1 MLKSF
6 LVLLFCVLN
15 LFAQVSDKVE
25 VYANTMDSKGSIVE
39 ANGEV
44 IVVYKDYFLS
54 AKRARYDKTTG
65 ELELFDNVRANN
77 AGIYKLLG
85 SYAKLNIA
93 KKERT
98 FRPFYM
104 LDNESRV
111 WLSGDEGCSF
121 DKDIEI
127 DSGVM
132 SGCDPKDPLW
142 KMEFSSSQYNT
153 DTKWLSLYNARI
165 YIYDIPVLYTPY
177 IGYSLDKTR
186 RTGLLVPT
194 FGISSKEGFYYEQ
207 ALYIAEDNWWDLEL
221 RPQLRTNRGEGIYGD
236 FRFVDSAVSNG
247 SFRTGIF
254 KEQKEYLK
262 EYMDS
267 NLQEDERLNDKHYG
281 FNLEYDNRDVVNQW
295 FGTFFL
301 GQSGLY
307 VDINNMSDVDYLNLA
322 TSNALENV
330 TPTQVLSRVN
340 FFYNKQEHYFA
351 TYFKYYKDLTS
362 DSNEETLQ
370 KLPTAHYHNYL
381 QTFFN
386 QHLLYNI
393 DVQSNYIYRQVN
405 KKVLQS
411 NINAPIT
418 LQTTIFDEYL
428 NISYTSQNFAQ
439 HSRFSGEESRV
450 DIEYENGIYAS
461 NINKFRVSS
470 MLTKPFE
477 ESVHVIDL
485 GLTYTTK
492 GTEYRS
498 GYYKN
503 NRDFCEEII
512 NKNKPQCEFYTLSDT
527 EDTLQIDFGQFF
539 YDKNGKQRIYHRLA
553 QIISLEQ
560 NGKKSD
566 LENELEYQISE
577 YLSYYNN
584 MFYNYEAQKIS
595 KALNKLDLN
604 FRGLSFGISHL
615 YRDTLKLNSLNTS
628 YLTSTLRY
636 TYNDHY
642 SYKASI
648 NYDIQSKEKK
658 SLEIGFMYQKRCWD
672 FGLSFVEN
680 VRPLS
685 VNNFIQKGPER
696 FLMLSVVLKPLMKS
710 GTASSD
716 FALRLPE
723 NLEGN

>member
-428 NISYTSQNFAQ
+428 NISYT
-439 HSRFSGEESRV
+439 
-450 DIEYENGIYAS
+450 
-461 NINKFRVSS
+461 
-470 MLTKPFE
+470 
-477 ESVHVIDL
+477 
-485 GLTYTTK
+485 
-492 GTEYRS
+492 
-498 GYYKN
+498 
-503 NRDFCEEII
+503 
-512 NKNKPQCEFYTLSDT
+512 
-527 EDTLQIDFGQFF
+527 
-539 YDKNGKQRIYHRLA
+539 
-553 QIISLEQ
+553 
-560 NGKKSD
+560 
-566 LENELEYQISE
+566 
-577 YLSYYNN
+577 
-584 MFYNYEAQKIS
+584 
-595 KALNKLDLN
+595 
-604 FRGLSFGISHL
+604 
-615 YRDTLKLNSLNTS
+615 
-628 YLTSTLRY
+628 
-636 TYNDHY
+636 
-642 SYKASI
+642 
-648 NYDIQSKEKK
+648 
-658 SLEIGFMYQKRCWD
+658 
-672 FGLSFVEN
+672 
-680 VRPLS
+680 
-685 VNNFIQKGPER
+685 
-696 FLMLSVVLKPLMKS
+696 
-710 GTASSD
+710 
-716 FALRLPE
+716 
-723 NLEGN
+723 